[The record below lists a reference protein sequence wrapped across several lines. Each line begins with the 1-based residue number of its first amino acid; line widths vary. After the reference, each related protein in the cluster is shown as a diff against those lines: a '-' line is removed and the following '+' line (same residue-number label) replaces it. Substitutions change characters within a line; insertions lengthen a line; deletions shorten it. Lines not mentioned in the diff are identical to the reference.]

1 MEPRGFQMTLTWQ
14 PSLFDQRADSGSVP
28 EFRRFRETVDHI
40 DDKRN
45 AALIKTLY
53 LGAYRINEIL
63 TKINAYDEYYG
74 MGRAYGNAFRVQI
87 KDFKT
92 QDDKTVK
99 VLLLTS
105 AVAKRTK
112 VKDGKEYLTF
122 KQVALP
128 IVPQSYEPWATDL
141 LLYAKAQKDKAVA
154 KAKKLL
160 AESQLKDP
168 KFMHQLEQ
176 ECFERSLRFHLTK
189 CAVEY
194 IVRKHLGDLMP
205 QKDRHNLKNPWR
217 HWRLTHLRQ
226 LYGFDG
232 FNLTAFAGW
241 TFQSSMQ
248 GEGASN
254 MLDVYLH
261 SDWKEYFPKLCVPLS
276 DLM

>member
-1 MEPRGFQMTLTWQ
+1 MEPRGSDMSLTWQ
-14 PSLFDQRADSGSVP
+14 PSLFDQRADLGAVP
-28 EFRRFRETVDHI
+28 DFRRFREVVDHI

-45 AALIKTLY
+45 AVLIKTLY

-63 TKINAYDEYYG
+63 AKINAYDEYSG
-74 MGRAYGNAFRVQI
+74 MSRAYGNAFRVQI

-92 QDDKTVK
+92 EDDKAVK
-99 VLLLTS
+99 VMLLTS

-112 VKDGKEYLTF
+112 EKDGKEYLTF

-141 LLYAKAQKDKAVA
+141 FHYAVSETDKNFK
-154 KAKKLL
+154 KAKRFL

-168 KFMHQLEQ
+168 DYMHDLEQ
-176 ECFERSLRFHLTK
+176 ECFERSLRFQLTK

-205 QKDRHNLKNPWR
+205 EKSKRNRKNPWR

-232 FNLTAFAGW
+232 FNLTAFAG
-241 TFQSSMQ
+241 
-248 GEGASN
+248 
-254 MLDVYLH
+254 
-261 SDWKEYFPKLCVPLS
+261 
-276 DLM
+276 